1 MQANVKDIAGPKQYF
16 HETIVLDL
24 LMQQKVKNFV
34 CPRVLLQLDVP
45 HTHL

>member
-24 LMQQKVKNFV
+24 LMQQKVKNFG